1 MGGWEVKAF
10 KEDRPKP
17 AFAGKPQWRLEKA
30 AERGRGGINKHVLLG
45 IVVSNDVD
53 VTPHEK
59 EGSQTASTG
68 GAHEWNGQG
77 DAHDASIH

>member
-1 MGGWEVKAF
+1 MKAF

-17 AFAGKPQWRLEKA
+17 AFAGKPQWRLEKS
-30 AERGRGGINKHVLLG
+30 AERGRGVINKHVLLG

-68 GAHEWNGQG
+68 VPMSGMGKAMRMTPRYT
-77 DAHDASIH
+77 SPCL